1 MSALPHL
8 LVVTSTAFTEGQAVP
23 ARYTADGDDV
33 SPPLAWDHVPEG
45 TRSLALVCEDP
56 DAPRG
61 TWTHWVLFNLSPD
74 TKKLDENIAKKA
86 TLSNGGVQGANDFG
100 KSGYGGPSPPPG
112 KPHRYFFKLYA
123 LDTALKLQA
132 GASRQ
137 QLLAALQGHVLDEAQ
152 LMGTYGRTKR

>member
-8 LVVTSTAFTEGQAVP
+8 LVVTSTTFSDGQAIP
-23 ARYTADGDDV
+23 AKYTADGDDV

-61 TWTHWVLFNLSPD
+61 TWTHWVLFNLPPD
-74 TKKLDENIAKKA
+74 TTKLDENVAKTA
-86 TLSNGGVQGANDFG
+86 TLPKGAVQGANDFG
-100 KSGYGGPSPPPG
+100 KTGYGGPSPPPG

-123 LDTALKLQA
+123 LDAPLKLQA
-132 GASRQ
+132 GAGRQ
-137 QLLAALQGHVLDEAQ
+137 QLLAALEGHVLDEAL